1 MQGWSN
7 GLVKKLVRGVD
18 VETWWVSS
26 LRPLPRDQR
35 RHVAA
40 LLMYTAWNIWKETN
54 RRVFEGQTMTTLLVP
69 SLHLYFGVESAANGF
84 ECTERLVVPMLA
96 LFLVEFEC
104 FQLIDQLLAIHPHQ
118 QLRPYCQ

>member
-54 RRVFEGQTMTTLLVP
+54 RRVFEGQTMAALLVFIYILEL
-69 SLHLYFGVESAANGF
+69 SLRQMALSALSA
-84 ECTERLVVPMLA
+84 
-96 LFLVEFEC
+96 
-104 FQLIDQLLAIHPHQ
+104 
-118 QLRPYCQ
+118 